1 MLSLAARRF
10 RRACSQGRLRLHSG
24 SLTDLP
30 LADAQI
36 DALITVNT
44 IYFVPDLDRAFA
56 ELSRVLKASGRVV
69 IGLGDPDA
77 MEHAAGQRGVPTSVN
92 RLPLP
97 PRRVSRRPIALGR
110 RR

>member
-1 MLSLAARRF
+1 MPDPGSVSSSMLSLAARRF

-77 MEHAAGQRGVPTSVN
+77 MESMPRGSAASPHRSTGCHC
-92 RLPLP
+92 PL
-97 PRRVSRRPIALGR
+97 VE
-110 RR
+110 